1 MNDEG
6 MKQGQRFMAPR
17 RIEYVW
23 LSAVGGKQLSL
34 NDRHKKKD
42 LLNDF
47 LSPKKPEEEAFLFL
61 PIISL
66 SLLLGGFVLKL
77 SGLKVNLDKKI
88 QGAQVKYYI

>member
-6 MKQGQRFMAPR
+6 MKQGQRFMAPW

-34 NDRHKKKD
+34 NDRHMEKD

-47 LSPKKPEEEAFLFL
+47 LPPKKPEEEAFLFL
-61 PIISL
+61 PILSL
-66 SLLLGGFVLKL
+66 SLILGDFMLNL

-88 QGAQVKYYI
+88 QSMQVM